1 MDEFQCMYD
10 RMEELSKSFNTQAE
24 VVQQMLQNLTNHM
37 EDLKPDWIGK
47 GSDAFF
53 NEMESEVLP
62 ALQRLQVALEDGG
75 QMTAR
80 VNQVVETAE
89 QQAQAQFTYL
99 A

>member
-10 RMEELSKSFNTQAE
+10 RMDEISKSFSNQAE
-24 VVQQMLQNLTNHM
+24 VVGQMLQNLQNHM

-62 ALQRLQVALEDGG
+62 AMQRLQAALEEGG
-75 QMTAR
+75 QTTAR
-80 VNQVVETAE
+80 ANQVIETAE
-89 QQAQAQFTYL
+89 QQAQGQFTYL

>member
-10 RMEELSKSFNTQAE
+10 RMEELSKSFSTQAD
-24 VVQQMLQNLTNHM
+24 VVQQMFENLRNHM

-53 NEMESEVLP
+53 SEMESEVLP
-62 ALQRLQVALEDGG
+62 AMQRLQMALEEGS

-80 VNQVVETAE
+80 VSQVIETAE
-89 QQAQAQFTYL
+89 QQAQSQFTFI